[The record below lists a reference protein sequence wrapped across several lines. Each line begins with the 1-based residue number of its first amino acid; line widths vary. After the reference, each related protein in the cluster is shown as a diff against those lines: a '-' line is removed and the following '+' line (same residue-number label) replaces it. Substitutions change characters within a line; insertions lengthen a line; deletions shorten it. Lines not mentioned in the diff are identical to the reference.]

1 MTPAPTAMIATS
13 QPAVPAAPTESK
25 TITWTSSTP
34 SPIPTNGSSWPRSR
48 RGGAAVSP
56 GRSGTTAQKAA

>member
-1 MTPAPTAMIATS
+1 MTPAPTAMMATN

-25 TITWTSSTP
+25 TITWISRTP
-34 SPIPTNGSSWPRSR
+34 SPIPTNGRSWATSR
-48 RGGAAVSP
+48 RDGTAVSP